1 MSAKIEK
8 IFAAGRLDTKIH
20 SDSTTKKEKWLGYFL
35 GPCLTAMVYSGVG
48 GTYLTQFYTDVLG
61 LSGVFLTLM
70 PFLSK
75 AVDVIMNLLIGRL
88 IDHTRT
94 RQGKARPWLLIS
106 GGLIAVAGCLLYA
119 VPRASVAVQMAWIVV
134 SYNLFFAF
142 AYSIYNLSHALMV
155 PLSTRDT
162 KQRDT
167 LAMFTSTGTSMI
179 PGTLVTVIMPLLVPL
194 LGVGAGAQ
202 GHWMAVMSV
211 ISILALPA
219 VLMEYYFTKER
230 VTEERQDQEEGETV
244 SFARQMKACFF
255 NRYWL
260 LIMGMNVL
268 TNLFNQLS
276 NRSMVYYCNWVLGN
290 SVDSGALNQIMVNV
304 IGQAPLGFGVF
315 LLWPLVR
322 KFGKRRVTLA
332 GYLIGAAGC
341 LMVLL
346 HPGNMGFVLGGL
358 FIKSIGSLPTYVMT
372 AMLAETLDY
381 IEWKNDFRVDG
392 FSASMMSILMTIAQ
406 GLGQSILLGGIN
418 LFGYIAPEAAD
429 QVIVQPEAVQTFF
442 NWCFVGGGLISLLGG
457 ALAMIF
463 FDVEKKMP
471 KVLEDMEKRKQ
482 IRYNDSQE
490 GEGKTFPEQADDQ

>member
-1 MSAKIEK
+1 
-8 IFAAGRLDTKIH
+8 
-20 SDSTTKKEKWLGYFL
+20 
-35 GPCLTAMVYSGVG
+35 
-48 GTYLTQFYTDVLG
+48 
-61 LSGVFLTLM
+61 
-70 PFLSK
+70 
-75 AVDVIMNLLIGRL
+75 MNLLIGRL

-119 VPRASVAVQMAWIVV
+119 VPRASMAVQMAWIVV

-179 PGTLVTVIMPLLVPL
+179 PGMLVTVIMPLLVPL

-230 VTEERQDQEEGETV
+230 VTEERQDQTEGETV

-290 SVDSGALNQIMVNV
+290 SVDSGALHQIMVNV
-304 IGQAPLGFGVF
+304 IGQAPMGFGVF

-322 KFGKRRVTLA
+322 KCRQTAGHAGGISDRRRGVPD
-332 GYLIGAAGC
+332 GAAASGQHGIC
-341 LMVLL
+341 
-346 HPGNMGFVLGGL
+346 PGRPLCQVHRLSAHLCDDGPGWRRHWITSSG
-358 FIKSIGSLPTYVMT
+358 
-372 AMLAETLDY
+372 
-381 IEWKNDFRVDG
+381 KNDFRVDG

-406 GLGQSILLGGIN
+406 GAGPVDSSGRNQSLWIYRSGGR
-418 LFGYIAPEAAD
+418 LTRSLYSLRRYRPFSTG
-429 QVIVQPEAVQTFF
+429 V
-442 NWCFVGGGLISLLGG
+442 FVGGGLISLLGG

-463 FDVEKKMP
+463 FDVEKIDAEGC
-471 KVLEDMEKRKQ
+471 LEDMEKRKQ
-482 IRYNDSQE
+482 IRL
-490 GEGKTFPEQADDQ
+490 

>member
-1 MSAKIEK
+1 MPAKIEK
-8 IFAAGRLDTKIH
+8 IFAADRLNTRIH
-20 SDSTTKKEKWLGYFL
+20 SEHTTGKEKWLGYFL
-35 GPCLTAMVYSGVG
+35 GPCLMFMVYSGVG

-70 PFLSK
+70 PLISK
-75 AVDVIMNLLIGRL
+75 VVDVVMNLLIGRL

-94 RQGKARPWLLIS
+94 RQGKARPWLLLS
-106 GGLIAVAGCLLYA
+106 GGLIAVTGCLLYT
-119 VPRASVAVQMAWIVV
+119 VPRASAAVQMVWIVV

-142 AYSIYNLSHALMV
+142 AYSVYNLSHALMV
-155 PLSTRDT
+155 PLSTRNT
-162 KQRDT
+162 KERDT
-167 LAMFTSTGTSMI
+167 LALFTSTGTSMI
-179 PGTLVTVIMPLLVPL
+179 PGMLVTIIMPLLIPL
-194 LGVGAGAQ
+194 LGVGAQAQ
-202 GHWMAVMSV
+202 GHWIAMMS
-211 ISILALPA
+211 ILSILALPA
-219 VLMEYYFTKER
+219 VLMEYYYTKER
-230 VTEERQDQEEGETV
+230 VTEERQEHQDAGTV
-244 SFARQMKACFF
+244 SFLQQMKACFF

-276 NRSMVYYCNWVLGN
+276 NRSMVYYCNWVLSN
-290 SVDSGALNQIMVNV
+290 SVDSGAVSQILVNA
-304 IGQAPLGFGVF
+304 IGQAPMGFGVF

-322 KFGKRRVTLA
+322 KFGKRRVMLV
-332 GYLIGAAGC
+332 GYLIGAAGS
-341 LMVLL
+341 LVVLL
-346 HPGNMGFVLGGL
+346 HPGNLGFVLGGL

-392 FSASMMSILMTIAQ
+392 FSASVMSILLTIAQ

-429 QVIVQPEAVQTFF
+429 QVIVQPEAVRTFF
-442 NWCFVGGGLISLLGG
+442 NWCFVGGGMISLLGG
-457 ALAMIF
+457 AAAMIF

-490 GEGKTFPEQADDQ
+490 GEGKTFPEQADDH

>member
-1 MSAKIEK
+1 MTVGIET
-8 IFAAGRLDTKIH
+8 IFSSPKLDSRIPENRVTG
-20 SDSTTKKEKWLGYFL
+20 KEKWLGYFL
-35 GPCLTAMVYSGVG
+35 GPCLTFMVYAGVG

-61 LSGVFLTLM
+61 LSGIFLTLM
-70 PFLSK
+70 PLLSK
-75 AVDVIMNLLIGRL
+75 AADVIMNLLIGRL
-88 IDHTRT
+88 IDRTRT

-119 VPRASVAVQMAWIVV
+119 VPRASMTAQMVWIVV

-142 AYSIYNLSHALMV
+142 AYSVYNLSHALMV
-155 PLSTRDT
+155 PLSTRET

-179 PGTLVTVIMPLLVPL
+179 PGMLCTIIMPLLIPL
-194 LGVGAGAQ
+194 LGVGTQAQ
-202 GHWMAVMSV
+202 GHWMAIMSV
-211 ISILALPA
+211 LSILALPA

-230 VTEERQDQEEGETV
+230 VTEERQDQEQEETV
-244 SFARQMKACFF
+244 SFARQMKACFCS
-255 NRYWL
+255 RYWL

-290 SVDSGALNQIMVNV
+290 SVDSGAVSQILVNA
-304 IGQAPLGFGVF
+304 IGQAPMGFGVF

-346 HPGNMGFVLGGL
+346 HPGNMGFALGGL
-358 FIKSIGSLPTYVMT
+358 FIKSIGSLPVYVMT

-381 IEWKNDFRVDG
+381 IEWENDFRVDG
-392 FSASMMSILMTIAQ
+392 FSASMLSILITIAQ

-418 LFGYIAPEAAD
+418 FFGYIAPGAAD
-429 QVIVQPEAVQTFF
+429 QVIAQPEAVQGFF
-442 NWCFVGGGLISLLGG
+442 NWCFIGGTMVSLLGS
-457 ALAMIF
+457 AVAMIF

-471 KVLEDMEKRKQ
+471 EVLEDMEKRKQ

-490 GEGKTFPEQADDQ
+490 QTDDQ